1 MKTLTII
8 KEQGAVTF
16 DRDLDSVLS
25 SLRNGRYVMT
35 IAREKEPR
43 SISQNALMWLWF
55 NCIATETGTPVQ
67 DVHDY
72 YCARFLKTPVL
83 FNGHSAWVVKGTSKL
98 DKVRMRKFL
107 DDVQADAATELG
119 ITLPCPEDRAFETF
133 FQTYKN
139 Q

>member
-1 MKTLTII
+1 MKTLTIT
-8 KEQGAVTF
+8 KEQGTVRF

-25 SLRNGRYVMT
+25 ALRNGRYVMT

-72 YCARFLKTPVL
+72 YCARFLKMPVL
-83 FNGHSAWVVKGTSKL
+83 FNGHSALVVKGTSKL
-98 DKVRMRKFL
+98 DKVRMGKFL
-107 DDVQADAATELG
+107 DDVQADASTELG
-119 ITLPCPEDRAFETF
+119 ITLPLPSDRGFETF
-133 FQTYKN
+133 FQTYKS
-139 Q
+139 